1 MSRQEQ
7 TPFLTY
13 GMPGDLH
20 DLRRVNRNRI
30 LHNIITRGPAT
41 RAELSRSTGMSRP
54 TVSVIANEL
63 LASGVLMEGDRV
75 SSGGAPGTLLEI
87 ARETGVTLVVD
98 LRRVDDVT
106 LATVSPGGE
115 VGRRMHTSV
124 DSEEDVLKCV
134 ADFAAT
140 VPRHSLIGAAIAVH
154 GFVDPQGAWQRDPT
168 GGLDVSV
175 MDKLRRMLR
184 MDVWPVNATDAIT
197 VADLRS
203 SPQGLSAQATLVMR
217 GVALGLLIGG
227 TLLTGSTRPAG
238 DIAHL
243 IVDDAGPLCPDCG
256 RRCLFATVE
265 QLYTD
270 QDTFA
275 VRQHVAALV
284 AAVMAPICAA
294 VELQEI
300 VLALLPQP
308 SAAEVRD
315 LIHEELAQR
324 LLAEQMPQVRLSA
337 QGPDA
342 VLVGAAMLYL
352 HKRLI

>member
-140 VPRHSLIGAAIAVH
+140 IPRHSLIGAAIAVH
-154 GFVDPQGAWQRDPT
+154 GFIDPRGAWQRDPT

-175 MDKLRRMLR
+175 MDRLRRMLR

-197 VADLRS
+197 VADLRQS
-203 SPQGLSAQATLVMR
+203 QEGLSAQATLVMR
-217 GVALGLLIGG
+217 GVAMGLLIGG
-227 TLLTGSTRPAG
+227 TLLTGTTRPAG
-238 DIAHL
+238 DIAHV
-243 IVDDAGPLCPDCG
+243 IVNDAGPLCADCG
-256 RRCLFATVE
+256 ARCLFATVE
-265 QLYTD
+265 QLYD
-270 QDTFA
+270 DDSPA
-275 VRQHVAALV
+275 VLEYVAASV
-284 AAVMAPICAA
+284 AATMAPICAA

-300 VLALLPQP
+300 VLALLPDACASQ
-308 SAAEVRD
+308 VRD
-315 LIHEELAQR
+315 LIVEALAQR
-324 LLAEQMPQVRLSA
+324 LPPAQQPHVRLSG
-337 QGPDA
+337 QGRDA